1 MSSKIERV
9 EQSKSF
15 EIDTNNKWLP
25 IIKNLNPVNAI
36 SEAYA
41 KTLAYRIEVKRL
53 DTEMNRIN
61 KQAEVILETIDKS
74 YKIKMEELSHRRIY
88 LEKFFETVQSELT
101 NKHIERLEILRMA
114 NEAQK
119 AAFNPNH
126 SFEDKKLYAEMLK
139 ELTSQLGV
147 LGQNASVE
155 LQNLVQA
162 LPQVNISPK
171 LLEN

>member
-101 NKHIERLEILRMA
+101 NKHIGVSTEFGPYCTLR
-114 NEAQK
+114 N
-119 AAFNPNH
+119 
-126 SFEDKKLYAEMLK
+126 
-139 ELTSQLGV
+139 
-147 LGQNASVE
+147 SVE
-155 LQNLVQA
+155 YFVIINLRDNQSNLWKTDVFHRFFIAQNFCLFISFF
-162 LPQVNISPK
+162 LSIKTNIIK
-171 LLEN
+171 FC